1 MIPGRRRTGPIGPG
15 RYGGSR
21 QAAKAVVLGTTL
33 SPSSNSSVQV
43 RILPG
48 PVVAVNGGGRL
59 GDAGQDRHPR
69 PAATGMTAAVRRL
82 GALCLAVV
90 VACTGEVAGP
100 RGELSPIPPM
110 PQGQPGSPPVVPRGK
125 YARIACRL
133 PHEQVRRL
141 RNGYVAGRSGE
152 IQFVLRPPHFFQGY
166 SHSGPS
172 GALQRVP
179 LLLYG
184 PGHVPSIGVVRRPT
198 TLTSVAPTLARYLGY
213 DFDTPDGEP
222 LAEAIL
228 PGQEPPKLVMV
239 VVWDA
244 AGRNVLDEYPAEWAA
259 VRGLIRKGAWF
270 ENVTVG
276 TTPSMTPPVHATIG
290 TGVYPRRHGIP
301 DFVMREGD
309 GLAGSIGSG
318 PRSLVV
324 PTLADLY
331 DRDRGNRP
339 LIGLVAWEPTLG
351 MLGHGSFLEGGDRDL
366 ALVTKQGGW
375 SISPENRRHF
385 RFEDYVETVGGLHRE
400 AARQDLEDGRLDGQ
414 WLDQSLATPI
424 DIEYTPAYS
433 RYQTRILTEVIRREG
448 FGHDDVPDLLFTN
461 YKQIDRVAHVW
472 SFPGQHMRA
481 VVAAVAQEL
490 MKLIRFLDGVVG
502 EGRWVLALTADH
514 GATPLASETGAFT
527 INRDELQADMVAAF
541 DTDGDRTSV
550 IRRMLETQLWMNV
563 SELEENG
570 YTPEDV
576 AGFLMAY
583 TTEDNAAD
591 PSSVSGDLRN
601 ERLFRAALPGSVLDA
616 LPCLPAE
623 D

>member
-1 MIPGRRRTGPIGPG
+1 VVTEPHDRYPRR
-15 RYGGSR
+15 
-21 QAAKAVVLGTTL
+21 
-33 SPSSNSSVQV
+33 
-43 RILPG
+43 
-48 PVVAVNGGGRL
+48 
-59 GDAGQDRHPR
+59 
-69 PAATGMTAAVRRL
+69 AATRMAAAVRRL
-82 GALCLAVV
+82 GALCLAAV
-90 VACTGEVAGP
+90 VACTGDSIVPRGGLSSSPRTALGQTQSPAVVAG
-100 RGELSPIPPM
+100 
-110 PQGQPGSPPVVPRGK
+110 GK
-125 YARIACRL
+125 YARIACHL
-133 PHEQVRRL
+133 PQEQVHRL

-152 IQFVLRPPHFFQGY
+152 IQFVIRPPHFFQGY

-172 GALQRVP
+172 GYLQRVP

-184 PGHVPSIGVVRRPT
+184 PGHVPSIGAVRRPA
-198 TLTSVAPTLARYLGY
+198 TLTSLAPTLARYLEY
-213 DFDTPDGEP
+213 EFDTPDGEP
-222 LAEAIL
+222 LEEAVL
-228 PGQEPPKLVMV
+228 PGQEPPKLVVV

-259 VRGLIRKGAWF
+259 VRGLIPTGTWF

-301 DFVMREGD
+301 DFVMRD
-309 GLAGSIGSG
+309 DDRLAGSIGSG
-318 PRSLVV
+318 PRSLLV

-366 ALVTKQGGW
+366 ALATKQGEWGL
-375 SISPENRRHF
+375 SPENRRHF
-385 RFEDYVETVGGLHRE
+385 RFEDYVETIGSVHEE

-414 WLDQSLATPI
+414 WLGQSLATPL

-433 RYQTRILTEVIRREG
+433 RYQTRVLAEVIRREG

-461 YKQIDRVAHVW
+461 YKQIDRVSHVW

-490 MKLIRFLDGVVG
+490 MKLIRFLDRDVG
-502 EGRWVLALTADH
+502 EGEWVLALTADH

-527 INRDELQADMVAAF
+527 MHRDELQADIVAAL

-550 IRRMLETQLWMNV
+550 IRRILETQLWMNV

-570 YTPEDV
+570 HTLEDV
-576 AGFLMAY
+576 ADFLMAY
-583 TTEDNAAD
+583 TADDNAD
-591 PSSVSGDLRN
+591 PSAVPEDVRG
-601 ERLFRAALPGSVLDA
+601 ERLFRAAFPGRVLDT
-616 LPCLPAE
+616 LPCLPPAA
-623 D
+623 